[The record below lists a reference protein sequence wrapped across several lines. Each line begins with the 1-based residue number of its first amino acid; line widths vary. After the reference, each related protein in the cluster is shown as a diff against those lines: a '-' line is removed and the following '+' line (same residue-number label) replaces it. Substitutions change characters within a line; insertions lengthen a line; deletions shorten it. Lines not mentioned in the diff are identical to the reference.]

1 MKGAPI
7 VHQQPNVNPWIT
19 YQLRQA
25 HKKNNCING
34 ILTGDPGSGKSFAM
48 LSMAE
53 AICKARGE
61 EFKIEGNLFFKAAD
75 MMREIKR
82 YYEQPGSKKGKL
94 WLFDEAGIDA
104 NNLNFHDQINRGL
117 NAFFQTARHRNYIF
131 WMTVPHFGFVSK
143 GVRNLMTSHFQ
154 ANGWIPKENLTK
166 IVPRVLQYNGN
177 NDKLYRKRILIK
189 DLNGNMGYCN
199 EIHLPIPSKKL
210 VKEYEKLKKE
220 FTGDLFADIA
230 NKIEAQEQE
239 KESKAMGAELT
250 DKQAEIVEL
259 LKRDRTPDMIATI
272 KNITPS
278 SVRASM
284 SLIKK
289 KGFKIK
295 KHTDDAG
302 HVTYDIIEPDI

>member
-1 MKGAPI
+1 MKGSPI
-7 VHQQPNVNPWIT
+7 VHQKEGINPWIS
-19 YQLRQA
+19 YQIRQVMRR
-25 HKKNNCING
+25 NNCING

-61 EFKIEGNLFFKAAD
+61 EFKLEGNLFFKAAD

-82 YYEQPGSKKGKL
+82 YYENPGAKKGKL

-199 EIHLPIPSKKL
+199 EIQLPSPSKRI

-220 FTGDLFADIA
+220 FTGDLFSEIA

-239 KESKAMGAELT
+239 KESKAMGKELT
-250 DKQAEIVEL
+250 DKQREIVEL
-259 LKRDRTPDMIATI
+259 LKRGRTPEMIATI
-272 KNITPS
+272 RGISPQA
-278 SVRASM
+278 VRQAIV
-284 SLIKK
+284 LIKK

-295 KHTDDAG
+295 SHKDDDG
-302 HVTYDIIEPDI
+302 NTEYEVIEPGI